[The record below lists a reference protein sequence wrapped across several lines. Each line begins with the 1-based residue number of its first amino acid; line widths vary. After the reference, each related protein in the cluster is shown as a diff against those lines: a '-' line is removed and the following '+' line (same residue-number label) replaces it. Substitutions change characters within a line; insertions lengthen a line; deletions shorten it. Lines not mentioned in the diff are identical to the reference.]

1 MRLMMSGRFLRKQG
15 SAILLRRIFSRLR
28 TSGFRIPLAA
38 GLCGVLAL
46 ACATAPRSAE
56 QDGLGGD
63 SLPPGAVLYGY
74 AGMRRAAPLIES
86 LIPEQFNSK
95 QTAAFMKQ
103 TDWAIFGLYRVAREG
118 KESAAQSVFLI
129 TRGHYPAFSYN
140 AGFALSPGWKSA
152 VIDGRKGWQQG
163 AAALSIEK
171 NRAYIRLGDIPV
183 ADAASRDAPNEELG
197 AFFAGAKYASAAQP
211 DEPPVVF
218 ASFIPSSEA
227 AGFIRSTGIPLDI
240 TLENITLELAADGA
254 ASYRSALKLKTK
266 SPSEAKALSAI
277 LSLARALIGNR
288 AAPGLNAALAGLLFE
303 NPPMLDG
310 NTITVNGAFP
320 METLVSS
327 IEQQGIFQR

>member
-1 MRLMMSGRFLRKQG
+1 
-15 SAILLRRIFSRLR
+15 
-28 TSGFRIPLAA
+28 
-38 GLCGVLAL
+38 
-46 ACATAPRSAE
+46 
-56 QDGLGGD
+56 
-63 SLPPGAVLYGY
+63 
-74 AGMRRAAPLIES
+74 MRRAAPLIES